1 MKRVTIVEGRAHGGT
16 SLKGETLQGM
26 TKPMKSTATKLER
39 IAQRSRE
46 DAEAEFIGLMPHFNE
61 SSLVECFHE
70 LDGRKAMGA
79 DGQTKAEYGADLL
92 ENLAVLLERM
102 KRMAYRPGP
111 VREVL
116 IPKEGKKGATRPLGI
131 SNFEDKVVQLMTSKV
146 LEAIYEPI
154 FRDCSYGFRPNRGC
168 HTAIRALHQYLYRNT
183 CEVVIDVDLRNF
195 FGTLN
200 HDVLL
205 DLLRIK
211 IKDNRFI
218 RYIARLLKAGVLRDG
233 ELSMTD
239 EGSPQGNVASPIL
252 ANIYA
257 HYVIDVWF
265 QDVVKQHVEGP
276 VELFR
281 YADDMVIC
289 CRFRR
294 DAVKIQRALAGRLEK
309 YSLQLN
315 AEKTKFVSFDRKGF
329 CAGTKQGTF
338 DFLGFTFYL
347 GRSRNN
353 NVVVKVKTS
362 CTRVRSKLQQVKAWV
377 KANRHKEKLKPL
389 WLKFVTKLV
398 GHIRYYGVSFN
409 VRQVGNFLYRAVRI
423 FFKWMNRRSQR
434 RSLTWEQFTTFQ
446 QLYPLPPVK
455 VYVPLF

>member
-1 MKRVTIVEGRAHGGT
+1 MEGRAYGGT
-16 SLKGETLQGM
+16 NLEGDTLKGM
-26 TKPMKSTATKLER
+26 TKPVHSTATKLER
-39 IAQRSRE
+39 IAQRSSE
-46 DAEAEFIGLMPHFNE
+46 EAEAQFIGLMPLFNE
-61 SSLVECFHE
+61 SSLVECFHA
-70 LDGRKAMGA
+70 LDGRKAVGA

-92 ENLAVLLERM
+92 ENLAELLERM

-146 LEAIYEPI
+146 LQAIYEPI
-154 FRDCSYGFRPNRGC
+154 FRNCSYGFRPHRGC
-168 HTAIRALHQYLYRNT
+168 HTAIRALHQTLHRNNW
-183 CEVVIDVDLRNF
+183 EVVLDVDLRNF

-200 HDVLL
+200 HDILL
-205 DLLRIK
+205 DFLRIK
-211 IKDNRFI
+211 IKDDRFI

-265 QDVVKQHVEGP
+265 QDVVKLHVKGP

-289 CRFRR
+289 CRFRS
-294 DAVKIQRALAGRLEK
+294 DAERIHRALAGRLEK
-309 YSLQLN
+309 YSLALN
-315 AEKTKFVSFDRKGF
+315 AEKTKSVSFDKRGF
-329 CAGTKQGTF
+329 QAGMKQETF

-347 GRSRNN
+347 GRSRHN
-353 NVVVKVKTS
+353 NVVVKVQTS
-362 CTRVRSKLQQVKAWV
+362 RKRFRSKLQRVTAWV
-377 KANRHKEKLKPL
+377 KANRHRAKLTPL
-389 WLKFVTKLV
+389 WLMFTGKLV

-409 VRQVGNFLYRAVRI
+409 SRQVGNFLYRSVRT
-423 FFKWMNRRSQR
+423 FFKWMNRRSQK
-434 RSLTWEQFTTFQ
+434 RSFNWDQFLKFLQ
-446 QLYPLPPVK
+446 KYPLPPVR